1 MLLWSVWNLHP
12 WPACGL
18 QNLCRQL
25 WSIPQQLSEKNGLN
39 VNLALLVAAWEHKQW
54 GACDSDRHMY
64 FCWCALR
71 HRNGSQYS
79 MCTSV
84 KRGFYC
90 WRCKNEAFW
99 PSHLSALVRTPLSA
113 DTLAHAV
120 PHLRRMANFY
130 DRIFASS
137 NSQIALRDKDRL
149 PLRRKEETER
159 ERKRLARCAYVFVL
173 RKTPWRKKGEH
184 RGFTSQNSHL
194 VCLFVFHSSVAKHQS
209 LHHIPVW
216 LSTPLIKHLPVI
228 PLLHRPSL
236 PLPLTDCRG
245 RPHTNSSLKCPP
257 EGPALY
263 SWKVRSA
270 LQEKALQNE

>member
-1 MLLWSVWNLHP
+1 
-12 WPACGL
+12 
-18 QNLCRQL
+18 
-25 WSIPQQLSEKNGLN
+25 
-39 VNLALLVAAWEHKQW
+39 
-54 GACDSDRHMY
+54 MY

-137 NSQIALRDKDRL
+137 NSQIALRDKDRP

-228 PLLHRPSL
+228 PLLHRPSP

>member
-1 MLLWSVWNLHP
+1 MKLSGLHI
-12 WPACGL
+12 C
-18 QNLCRQL
+18 QL
-25 WSIPQQLSEKNGLN
+25 W
-39 VNLALLVAAWEHKQW
+39 WEHRCQPTLSHTLFHTSDGWQIFTTGFLLHLTHRSHSETKTDSRWDGKRKQ
-54 GACDSDRHMY
+54 REREKKT
-64 FCWCALR
+64 CAL
-71 HRNGSQYS
+71 
-79 MCTSV
+79 CLCV
-84 KRGFYC
+84 C
-90 WRCKNEAFW
+90 
-99 PSHLSALVRTPLSA
+99 SAE
-113 DTLAHAV
+113 DTL
-120 PHLRRMANFY
+120 
-130 DRIFASS
+130 
-137 NSQIALRDKDRL
+137 
-149 PLRRKEETER
+149 KEE
-159 ERKRLARCAYVFVL
+159 
-173 RKTPWRKKGEH
+173 GEH